1 MASEFFSSPRV
12 YFGNGSVN
20 VLSRLNNKKV
30 AIVTDEFMLT
40 SGRTAYVTDQM
51 PQATVSIYGK
61 VRPDPGTD
69 ILLEGAA
76 QFKAFR
82 PDVIIALGGG
92 SSLDA
97 AKGIRVTLEDHYQQT
112 GGQSKS
118 IELIAIPTT
127 SGSGS
132 EVTSYAIISDPQNG
146 RKYPLVSQAL
156 VPDTAILDSELV
168 LSVPRHIAVD
178 TGMDVLT
185 HAIEALVSTGANDF
199 SDALAEKAIAITW
212 QSLPQIYADE
222 KNVAARTH
230 MHNASCMA
238 GMAFN
243 SAGLGLV
250 HGMAHAVGGMLHIA
264 HGKINAMLLPLVI
277 EFNAAHASPET
288 TARYCQCARMIPGI
302 APAEPQQM
310 ISQLVEKIRQ
320 LNLQFGIPRTLR
332 ELGTD
337 LAVFETMRLSLTE
350 TALADGCTASNPY
363 TPCRRDIDQLLSCIA
378 ETGEYPAPQFTVPVG
393 ISNRHVH
400 LCREDMD
407 VLFGYGS
414 TLTCLKKVRQPGQ
427 FAAEETVTLR
437 TPKGEIANVRVL
449 GPLRSTTQIEISVA
463 DGFVLGVKAPVRMSG
478 DLENSPGIELVG
490 PKGRVS
496 KSQGTIVA
504 WRHIHISPQEAA
516 RYGLREGMEIDLE
529 AQGQRAGILSHVL
542 VRISAG
548 AVLELHIDV
557 EEANGLGLRN
567 GDLVFRSGRGSHL

>member
-1 MASEFFSSPRV
+1 MASYFFSSPRV
-12 YFGNGSVN
+12 YFGDGA
-20 VLSRLNNKKV
+20 LTALNSLINKKV
-30 AIVTDEFMLT
+30 AIVTDEFMMT
-40 SGRTAYVTDQM
+40 SGKVAYLTEQM
-51 PQATVSIYGK
+51 PQATVSVYGK
-61 VRPDPGTD
+61 VRPDPDTD
-69 ILLEGAA
+69 ILHEGAA

-82 PDVIIALGGG
+82 PQVIIALGGG

-97 AKGIRVTLEDHYQQT
+97 AKGIKVTLEDHYQRTDSRQYD
-112 GGQSKS
+112 

-156 VPDTAILDSELV
+156 VPNTAILDPQLV

-199 SDALAEKAIAITW
+199 SDALAEKAIALTW
-212 QSLPQIYADE
+212 QHLPQIYEDD
-222 KNVAARTH
+222 KDVAARTH

-250 HGMAHAVGGMLHIA
+250 HGMAHAIGGMLHIP
-264 HGKINAMLLPLVI
+264 HGKINAMLLPLVT

-288 TARYCQCARMIPGI
+288 TRRYCLCAQIMGI
-302 APAEPQQM
+302 ATADPQDM
-310 ISQLVEKIRQ
+310 ISQLVERLRQ
-320 LNLQFGIPRTLR
+320 LNRQFGIPCSLK

-337 LAVFETMRLSLTE
+337 LAAYETMRPLLTQ
-350 TALADGCTASNPY
+350 AVLADGCTASNPY
-363 TPCRRDIDQLLSCIA
+363 TPCAQSIDLLLSCIA
-378 ETGEYPAPQFTVPVG
+378 ETGEYRAPKFAVPVG

-414 TLTCLKKVRQPGQ
+414 TLTRLKAVKQPGQ

-437 TPKGEIANVRVL
+437 TPKGDIANVRVL
-449 GPLRSTTQIEISVA
+449 GPLRSVTQIEISVA
-463 DGFVLGVKAPVRMSG
+463 DSFALGVKAPVRMSG
-478 DLENSPGIELVG
+478 DLENSPGVELVG
-490 PKGRVS
+490 PKGQVS
-496 KSQGTIVA
+496 KPHGTIVA
-504 WRHIHISPQEAA
+504 WRHIHISPQEAE
-516 RYGLREGMEIDLE
+516 RHGLRDGMEIDLQ

-542 VRISAG
+542 VRVSAD
-548 AVLELHIDV
+548 AVPELHIDV

-567 GDLVFRSGRGSHL
+567 GDLLFRTGKVTHP